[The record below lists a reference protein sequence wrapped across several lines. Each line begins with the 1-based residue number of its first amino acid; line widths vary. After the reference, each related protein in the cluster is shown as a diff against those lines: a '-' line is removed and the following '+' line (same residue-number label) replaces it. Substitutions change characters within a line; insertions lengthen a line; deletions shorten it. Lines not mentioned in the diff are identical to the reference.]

1 MTRRAGSERRAE
13 RPDRVEPADAARA
26 GGAPRPG
33 AKPPTE
39 SAARARRARRPTY
52 YAIGDVCR
60 LLDIKPHVLRYW
72 ETQFEDL
79 APTKNRAG
87 NRVYEAAHLELIAL
101 IRQLVHEERYTI
113 EGARQRLAE
122 LRAGAAGGQ
131 RAGRPLER
139 AFLRSLRGELEAV
152 MDLLDPGSR

>member
-1 MTRRAGSERRAE
+1 VGAGVTRRGGPERRPE
-13 RPDRVEPADAARA
+13 RAAARPA
-26 GGAPRPG
+26 A
-33 AKPPTE
+33 E
-39 SAARARRARRPTY
+39 IAARQRRARRPTY
-52 YAIGDVCR
+52 YSIGDVCR

-87 NRVYEAAHLELIAL
+87 NRVSEAADLDLIAR

-113 EGARQRLAE
+113 EGARHRLAE
-122 LRAGAAGGQ
+122 LRAGAAVG
-131 RAGRPLER
+131 RRGRPLER

>member
-1 MTRRAGSERRAE
+1 MTRRGGSERPPE
-13 RPDRVEPADAARA
+13 RPDRVGPAEPARV
-26 GGAPRPG
+26 GVAPRPG
-33 AKPPTE
+33 ARPAAE
-39 SAARARRARRPTY
+39 AAARARRARRPTY

-72 ETQFEDL
+72 ETQFDDL

-87 NRVYEAAHLELIAL
+87 NRVYEAADLELIAL

-113 EGARQRLAE
+113 EGARHRLAE
-122 LRAGAAGGQ
+122 LQAGAAGG
-131 RAGRPLER
+131 RRGRPLER